1 MKKAEFHLALPCE
14 DIGKTKDFYTNIL
27 GATLGRH
34 TDNWIDIN
42 LYGNQITFTKAGT
55 FNFDFKNYRLG
66 GQILPSFH
74 FGVIVDMETWEKLY
88 SHLSSK
94 DIEVTTEVTFF
105 ENKVGEHL
113 SFFVKDP
120 DGYMVEFKSFKNT
133 GEVFTV

>member
-66 GQILPSFH
+66 DQILPSFH
-74 FGVIVDMETWEKLY
+74 FCKYFVSQNDSFRFVVSG
-88 SHLSSK
+88 H
-94 DIEVTTEVTFF
+94 VTIRA
-105 ENKVGEHL
+105 
-113 SFFVKDP
+113 
-120 DGYMVEFKSFKNT
+120 
-133 GEVFTV
+133 